1 MSPTEPSTDES
12 DADADADAAEHRVN
26 DRAGDR
32 STRRPGDEASAGL
45 VVVATPLG
53 NAGDFSDRGREAL
66 RSADLILAEDTRS
79 VRRLLAEQG
88 AARAG
93 QAIQSCFD
101 GNEAERAEETVRRV
115 AAGQRVALVSEAGTP
130 LLSDPGFRVV
140 AAVIAAGLP
149 VRPIP
154 GPSAVLTALMG
165 AGIAPDRFTFLG
177 FPPRKP
183 GARRRLFESLRA
195 SPFTLVLYESPMRTG
210 ETLADLAEILGATR
224 LACVAR
230 ELTKTHEEFA
240 RGTLTALA
248 ARYADRRPLGEV
260 TLVVAGADAAETA
273 REAEERWSDANV
285 MAEAS
290 RLLAGGASARD
301 VTDQL
306 AARVDRPRRDIY
318 RLVTS
323 ATTTLE

>member
-1 MSPTEPSTDES
+1 MSPTDPSTDASTAETPTTE
-12 DADADADAAEHRVN
+12 DRTTDRATGRRGDDAA
-26 DRAGDR
+26 
-32 STRRPGDEASAGL
+32 AGL

-53 NAGDFSDRGREAL
+53 NAGDFSDRAREAL

-88 AARAG
+88 VARSG

-210 ETLADLAEILGATR
+210 ETLADLAEIVGGTR

-240 RGTLTALA
+240 RGTLAALS
-248 ARYADRRPLGEV
+248 ARYAERRPLGEV
-260 TLVVAGADAAETA
+260 TLVVAGADEAETA
-273 REAEERWSDANV
+273 REAEERWSDANLV
-285 MAEAS
+285 AEAS

-323 ATTTLE
+323 ATTSLE